1 MARHT
6 SVLVSTPFR
15 SLELIQAV
23 DAAFT
28 EGDWATLRSL
38 YHDDARLNTIA
49 AHERV
54 VGPDELIEIFAGL
67 EHTSYQVGDT
77 TTEAIDDHAVIVSAH
92 LRYPD
97 EDGGVVYAPKSWV
110 LTFKDDLLY
119 RSRAYPSPDRARAA
133 YRRHGVELG
142 M

>member
-1 MARHT
+1 MNIGVGVRRT
-6 SVLVSTPFR
+6 VVKN
-15 SLELIQAV
+15 EL
-23 DAAFT
+23 FT
-28 EGDWATLRSL
+28 A
-38 YHDDARLNTIA
+38 
-49 AHERV
+49 
-54 VGPDELIEIFAGL
+54 FAGL
-67 EHTSYQVGDT
+67 EHTSYQVGET
-77 TTEAIDDHAVIVSAH
+77 TTEAIDDSAVIVSAQ

-97 EDGGVVYAPKSWV
+97 EQGGVVYAPKSWV